1 MLEPDDY
8 IADLT
13 AQLAD
18 YPLSGSAVE
27 HATIQFNLGVALS
40 EHPLRTP
47 LMLRRAVGHHATALK
62 VFDASGW
69 PVERSRVLTALG
81 SAERSLGMLA
91 VAVDRFRSAAVLV
104 DADNP
109 AEAGAA
115 LNNLGLALAEMG
127 RLDEAEQVFGETLEA
142 FSDERFG
149 RQRATALYNRG
160 QMYAACGRGAE
171 AIASFAA
178 GIIEVSPE
186 AEGPLWGTIS
196 HEIGVAVM
204 QQAGDDEGKWNEA
217 VGRLEDALSIFNRRS
232 YPMQYAMANHNLGLA
247 HAGRPLASVNR
258 LRHAVVCFEDALTVL
273 DVRSHTEPRREVSTA
288 LEAALARL
296 EELGH
301 SRDRAEQFVALV
313 ADLSGGERTRMLRT
327 RLQRVL
333 DTPEPGR
340 TTQLAALDR
349 ALIRLPPPHLTD
361 LTIEWMHGLTE
372 DRLEAASAAFETR
385 VAMIGELED
394 STAAIA
400 ALERAIGELEI
411 IIRMQVRG
419 VLEAHGYE
427 RPQ

>member
-13 AQLAD
+13 ARLAD
-18 YPLSGSAVE
+18 YPLSAWPVE

-47 LMLRRAVGHHATALK
+47 TMLRRAVGHHATALK
-62 VFDASGW
+62 VFDAATW

-81 SAERSLGMLA
+81 SAERSLGMMA
-91 VAVDRFRSAAVLV
+91 VAVDRFRSAADLV

-109 AEAGAA
+109 AEAGSA

-127 RLDEAEQVFGETLEA
+127 RLSEAEAVFVETLES
-142 FSDERFG
+142 FSDERFS
-149 RQRATALYNRG
+149 RQRATTLYNRG
-160 QMYAACGRGAE
+160 QMYAASGRSAE
-171 AIASFAA
+171 AIEAFRA
-178 GIIEVSPE
+178 GIAEVSPE
-186 AEGPLWGTIS
+186 IEGPLWGTIS
-196 HEIGVAVM
+196 HELGVALM
-204 QQAGDDEGKWNEA
+204 QRAEADEDIWNEA
-217 VGRLEDALSIFNRRS
+217 VSRLEDALSIFNRRS
-232 YPMQYAMANHNLGLA
+232 YPLQYAMANHNLGLA
-247 HAGRPLASVNR
+247 HAGRPAASVSR
-258 LRHAVVCFEDALTVL
+258 LRRAVVSFEDALTVL
-273 DVRSHTEPRREVSTA
+273 DVHTHADPRREVSA
-288 LEAALARL
+288 AMEAALARL
-296 EELGH
+296 EDLGH
-301 SRDRAEQFVALV
+301 SRDRAEHFVALV
-313 ADLSGGERTRMLRT
+313 ASLAGGERTRMLRA

-340 TTQLAALDR
+340 TSQLAALDR
-349 ALIRLPPPHLTD
+349 ALIRLPAPHLAD

-372 DRLEAASAAFETR
+372 DRLDAASAAFETR
-385 VAMIGELED
+385 VAMIGELDDPTEA
-394 STAAIA
+394 TA